1 MSGSWVKIDKQ
12 PGGFA
17 VVSLCK
23 EPANTFDHSLWQ
35 QLSDAI
41 TQCEEDQEVRGVI
54 IASGLKRDI
63 FSAGNDINAL
73 YAPSTSKEAYRKF
86 WVLQN
91 RFLARLYRS
100 TLITVAAIR
109 GASPAGGCII
119 ALSCDYRI
127 MTEQGHFGLNEVALG
142 IPVPPKWSGLMV
154 RTIGHA
160 KAETLLQFAKL
171 VSPQEALQLGL
182 VDQVVYKADLMGTAE
197 SVIKGFLKAGLDP
210 GRYITKCDLRKEYSL
225 GWEAF
230 CETEVDQAWENISS
244 KSTVAAMGA
253 VLQRLSSKSKP
264 KSKL

>member
-1 MSGSWVKIDKQ
+1 MSGSWVRVDKQ

-17 VVSLCK
+17 ILSLCK
-23 EPANTFDHSLWQ
+23 EPANTFDHNLWQ

-41 TQCEEDQEVRGVI
+41 VQCEDDQDVRGVI
-54 IASGLKRDI
+54 ITSGLKRDI

-73 YAPSTSKEAYRKF
+73 YAPKTSKEAYRKF

-91 RFLARLYRS
+91 QFLARLYRS

-119 ALSCDYRI
+119 ALCCDYRI

-154 RTIGHA
+154 RTVGQG
-160 KAETLLQFAKL
+160 KAETLVQFARL

-182 VDQVVYKADLMGTAE
+182 IDQVVSRADLISTAQ
-197 SVIKGFLKAGLDP
+197 SVIKGFLKTGLDP
-210 GRYITKCDLRKEYSL
+210 GRYITKSDLRKEYSL

-230 CETEVDQAWENISS
+230 CETEVDQAWENLTS
-244 KSTVAAMGA
+244 KSTTDAMAA
-253 VLQRLSSKSKP
+253 VLQRLSKSKP
-264 KSKL
+264 KSKM

>member
-1 MSGSWVKIDKQ
+1 MSGSWVKVDKQ
-12 PGGFA
+12 PDGFA

-23 EPANTFDHSLWQ
+23 EPANTFDHRLWQ

-41 TQCEEDQEVRGVI
+41 STCEEDQDVRGVI
-54 IASGLKRDI
+54 ITSGLKRDI

-73 YAPSTSKEAYRKF
+73 YAPRTSKEAYRKF

-91 RFLARLYRS
+91 QFLARLYRS
-100 TLITVAAIR
+100 SLITVAAIR

-119 ALSCDYRI
+119 ALCCDYRI
-127 MTEQGHFGLNEVALG
+127 ITEQGHFGLNEVALG

-154 RTIGHA
+154 RTIGQG
-160 KAETLLQFAKL
+160 KAETLLQFARL

-182 VDQVVYKADLMGTAE
+182 VDQVVPKADLLPTAE
-197 SVIKGFLKAGLDP
+197 TVIKGFLKAGLDP
-210 GRYITKCDLRKEYSL
+210 GRYITKSDLRKEYSL

-230 CETEVDQAWENISS
+230 CETEVDGAWENISS
-244 KSTVAAMGA
+244 KTTTDAMAA